1 LVAYPAPGAA
11 DKLSAYIK
19 SVWPALERMG
29 IDDDASPD
37 NYEFVGADLG
47 EHISKC
53 DSIQEVCITSD
64 SIFLRSRI
72 LI

>member
-1 LVAYPAPGAA
+1 MADPAPGAA
-11 DKLSAYIK
+11 DKLSTYIK

-29 IDDDASPD
+29 IDDDASPE
-37 NYEFVGADLG
+37 NYEFVGTDLG

-53 DSIQEVCITSD
+53 DFIQEVSITS
-64 SIFLRSRI
+64 SPPVLHLQP